1 MINFNE
7 TRRDFI
13 HFHMLDL
20 DLREF
25 MMRRAKF
32 EFMRVF
38 AGNGKKKKK
47 AEQRYF
53 LLFIH
58 TSTNGQSCLNVKLIA
73 RDYSRPIKIMG

>member
-1 MINFNE
+1 MSVINFNE
-7 TRRDFI
+7 TQRDFI

-32 EFMRVF
+32 VFMRVF
-38 AGNGKKKKK
+38 AGNEKKKV
-47 AEQRYF
+47 EQRYF

-73 RDYSRPIKIMG
+73 WDYSRPIKIMG